1 VFTIV
6 RYTGAANPKSKIQNR
21 MKRIWIA
28 LAIGNSRYHWAWFLN
43 TQLQASWDTDYLT
56 TPDIERSSPIDL
68 SASFLELLPTNLK
81 ELIEQEQCEIDRIP
95 IYLCSVV
102 PSQTAIWQQLKRV
115 KPITLSDIPLLN
127 LYSTFGIDR
136 ALTLLGAGEN
146 YGYPA
151 LVIDGGTALTITGVN
166 RDRSLVGGAILP
178 GLRLQFR
185 SLAVGT
191 AALPA
196 VVLPAR
202 LPQRWSDRT
211 EGAIASGIL
220 HVVSSGIRDFITDW
234 QQLFPDSQIVF
245 TGGDGDVLATYL
257 AAISPDLEVRIAID
271 RQLIFHGFAAIFSL
285 KSSP

>member
-1 VFTIV
+1 MTE
-6 RYTGAANPKSKIQNR
+6 
-21 MKRIWIA
+21 RIWIA

-43 TQLQASWDTDYLT
+43 TQLQTNWDTNYLT
-56 TPDIERSSPIDL
+56 TTEIEYLSSSDRP
-68 SASFLELLPTNLK
+68 ANFLDLLPTDLQA
-81 ELIEQEQCEIDRIP
+81 LIDRDRSQIDRIP
-95 IYLCSVV
+95 IHLCSVV
-102 PSQTAIWQQLKRV
+102 PSQTAIWQRLEQIEH
-115 KPITLSDIPLLN
+115 ITLDDIPLLN
-127 LYSTFGIDR
+127 LYPTLGIDR

-191 AALPA
+191 AALPE
-196 VVLPAR
+196 VVLPGQ

-234 QQLFPDSQIVF
+234 QRLFPDSQIVF
-245 TGGDGDVLATYL
+245 TGGDGDILATYL
-257 AAISPDLEVRIAID
+257 DSILSPDLKAKIAID
-271 RQLIFHGFAAIFSL
+271 RQLIFHGFSAVFARS
-285 KSSP
+285 